1 MSVSSR
7 NGAVLRR
14 SGTGLAAAVG
24 VTAMLLATT
33 QPAYAQGGGWGTGG
47 GGESDG
53 GDGIGAWTSQVKV
66 TSTGGDPSAPPM
78 TPVQGNWTPP
88 PCWYEPVMTSEEM
101 AEWGPGTW
109 THSESAQADWI
120 QEWEDK
126 EWNKDKDG
134 AWWAVVYNKDM
145 GEEEAFQACDILQ
158 GNPFWV
164 DQGDVPEDGVSISPE
179 MLAEIAYN
187 ATKLPAPPVQLKPDL
202 ALQKVNLP
210 VHATFR
216 SDTGLQRV
224 STTASINLL
233 GVEYAA
239 TTVATPKELRIDA
252 GTEYA
257 EPGSCTYGLSGGA
270 GGYDVDTADAGCN
283 VTYRKSSG
291 EGTYPL
297 EASLTWEVHWT
308 ASADPDGPPEPGD
321 PQLPEGMSSG
331 TYDVT
336 VKEIQTVVR

>member
-1 MSVSSR
+1 MSVSK
-7 NGAVLRR
+7 AAARR
-14 SGTGLAAAVG
+14 SGIGLAATLS
-24 VTAMLLATT
+24 VTAVLLTT
-33 QPAYAQGGGWGTGG
+33 QPAYAQGGGWGTDGG
-47 GGESDG
+47 GGSDG
-53 GDGIGAWTSQVKV
+53 GDGIDAWSQVVV
-66 TSTGGDPSAPPM
+66 TTTGGDSSAPPM

-88 PCWYEPVMTSEEM
+88 PCWYEPRMSAEEM

-109 THSESAQADWI
+109 THSESAQAEWI
-120 QEWEDK
+120 REWEEKD
-126 EWNKDKDG
+126 WNQDKDG
-134 AWWAVVYNKDM
+134 AWWDVAYNKNMDD
-145 GEEEAFQACDILQ
+145 AFESCEILQ

-179 MLAEIAYN
+179 TLAEIAYN
-187 ATKLPAPPVQLKPDL
+187 ATRLPAPPVELKPDL

-210 VHATFR
+210 VHASFQ

-224 STTASINLL
+224 ATTASINLL
-233 GVEYAA
+233 GVQYAA

-257 EPGSCTYGLSGGA
+257 EPGSCTYGLSDGGA
-270 GGYDVDTADAGCN
+270 GGYDVNTEDAGCN

-308 ASADPDGPPEPGD
+308 ASADPDGPPEQGD
-321 PQLPEGMSSG
+321 PQLPDGQSSG

>member
-1 MSVSSR
+1 MSVSSGS
-7 NGAVLRR
+7 GAAVRR

-24 VTAMLLATT
+24 VTAILLATT

-53 GDGIGAWTSQVKV
+53 ADGLGAWSQVKV

-88 PCWYEPVMTSEEM
+88 PCWNEPVMTSEEM
-101 AEWGPGTW
+101 AEYGPSTF

-120 QEWEDK
+120 REWEEKD
-126 EWNKDKDG
+126 WNKDKEG
-134 AWWAVVYNKDM
+134 AWWQVVYNKNMSKD
-145 GEEEAFQACDILQ
+145 EAFEACDILQ

-164 DQGDVPEDGVSISPE
+164 DQGDAPEDGPSISPE

-187 ATKLPAPPVQLKPDL
+187 ATKLPAPPVKLKPDL

-224 STTASINLL
+224 STTASIDLL
-233 GVEYAA
+233 GVQYAA

-257 EPGSCTYGLSGGA
+257 EPQSCTYGLSGSGA
-270 GGYDVDTADAGCN
+270 NGYDVNTEDAGCN

-291 EGTYPL
+291 EGTYAL

-308 ASADPDGPPEPGD
+308 ASADPDGPPEQGD

>member
-1 MSVSSR
+1 MSLNSG
-7 NGAVLRR
+7 NKAVVRR
-14 SGTGLAAAVG
+14 SGMGLAAAVS
-24 VTAMLLATT
+24 VTAVLLST
-33 QPAYAQGGGWGTGG
+33 QPAYAQGDGGWGTGG

-53 GDGIGAWTSQVKV
+53 GDGIGAWSHVEV
-66 TSTGGDPSAPPM
+66 TTTGGDPSAPPM
-78 TPVQGNWTPP
+78 VPAQGNWTPP
-88 PCWYEPVMTSEEM
+88 PCWYEPRMTAEEM
-101 AEWGPGTW
+101 SEWGPRTW

-126 EWNKDKDG
+126 DWNQDKDG
-134 AWWAVVYNKDM
+134 AWWDVAYNKDM
-145 GEEEAFQACDILQ
+145 GRDEAFQACEILQ
-158 GNPFWV
+158 GNPFWM
-164 DQGDVPEDGVSISPE
+164 DEGDVPDDGPSISPE

-187 ATKLPAPPVQLKPDL
+187 ATKLPAPPVELKPDL

-210 VHATFR
+210 VHATFQ

-224 STTASINLL
+224 ATTASIDYL
-233 GVEYAA
+233 GVQYAA
-239 TTVATPKELRIDA
+239 TTVATPKQLRLNA

-257 EPGSCTYGLSGGA
+257 EPESCTYDLSGGA
-270 GGYDVDTADAGCN
+270 GGYDVNTEDAGCN

-308 ASADPDGPPEPGD
+308 ASADPDGPPEAGD
-321 PQLPEGMSSG
+321 PQLPDGMSSG